1 MPKVQYDKSTERE
14 AKKTRKAAE
23 AARRVSAEGKE
34 SGERSG
40 HHGIV
45 FNKTFGQ
52 HILKNPLVIHAI
64 IEKSGLQATDVVLE
78 IGPGTGNLTEKLL
91 QRVKKVIAMEIDPR
105 MVQELHKRFM
115 GGPYGS
121 KLQIIQGDC
130 IKNELPFFNVCVAN
144 VPYAI
149 SSALVFKLLRHRDQ
163 AFRCAVL
170 MFQREFALRLV
181 AKPNTHMYCRLSA
194 NTQLLSRV
202 DHLMKI
208 SKNSFKPPPKV
219 ESSVVRIEPKR
230 PAPQVAFD
238 EWDGLVKLCFNRPNK
253 TLSGHFRTKSV
264 VKLLHET
271 HSSYCKMLERD
282 PLALDVLK
290 ETIGECLVSVGLEG
304 RRAKTLEEDELMQL
318 LEAFHSK
325 DIYFA

>member
-1 MPKVQYDKSTERE
+1 M
-14 AKKTRKAAE
+14 
-23 AARRVSAEGKE
+23 
-34 SGERSG
+34 
-40 HHGIV
+40 
-45 FNKTFGQ
+45 
-52 HILKNPLVIHAI
+52 
-64 IEKSGLQATDVVLE
+64 LE

-91 QRVKKVIAMEIDPR
+91 QKVKKVIAMEIDPR

-115 GGPYGS
+115 GGPYAS

-130 IKNELPFFNVCVAN
+130 IKNDLPYFNVCVAN

-149 SSALVFKLLRHRDQ
+149 SSALTFKLLRHREK

-181 AKPNTHMYCRLSA
+181 AKPNTHMYCRLSS

-230 PAPQVAFD
+230 PAPEVAF
-238 EWDGLVKLCFNRPNK
+238 EVRHPPIPLPPSNISSPHPPSENEHHR
-253 TLSGHFRTKSV
+253 SGT
-264 VKLLHET
+264 
-271 HSSYCKMLERD
+271 
-282 PLALDVLK
+282 AL
-290 ETIGECLVSVGLEG
+290 
-304 RRAKTLEEDELMQL
+304 
-318 LEAFHSK
+318 
-325 DIYFA
+325 